1 MPKKTDSYNFC
12 YPYVQQKFSMLF
24 MLAITNKCQSDLR
37 DPKLGNKQKNRKKNR
52 KMVHLGN
59 NFVHLFVEGAV

>member
-37 DPKLGNKQKNRKKNR
+37 DPKLGNKQKNREKK
-52 KMVHLGN
+52 
-59 NFVHLFVEGAV
+59 